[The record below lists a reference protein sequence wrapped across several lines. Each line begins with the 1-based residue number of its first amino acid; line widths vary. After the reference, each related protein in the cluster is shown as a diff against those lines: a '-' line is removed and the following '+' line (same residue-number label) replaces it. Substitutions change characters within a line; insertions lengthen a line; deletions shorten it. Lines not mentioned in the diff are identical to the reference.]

1 MESKRSKYVLIAL
14 TVFCVLLIGLTSI
27 HDEWLTPL
35 RTGVGYVLIP
45 VQSGVNAVGSAIY
58 DEIIDYTKLHDA
70 MKENK
75 EMKDIITQ
83 LTEENTRLQSEE
95 FELKRL
101 RQLYSLDQEYSQ
113 YDKVGARVIAND
125 SSNWF
130 QVFRIDKGS
139 KDGIAPDMNVVAG
152 GGLVGIVT
160 DVGANYATVRS
171 IIDDSS
177 RVSGMAMQSG
187 NSCIVAGD
195 LTLFKEGRLRIT
207 NVLKESDLKDGDKI
221 VTSNIS
227 SVFLPGILVGYASEI
242 TNDTNNVTKSGY
254 LIPAAKFD
262 SLQEVL
268 VITEL
273 KSDMMKE
280 EAASTQE
287 ETAPTDA
294 ASSEAETTE
303 TTAQ

>member
-27 HDEWLTPL
+27 RDEWLTPL
-35 RTGVGYVLIP
+35 RTGVGYFLIP
-45 VQSGVNAVGSAIY
+45 VQSGVNAVGSSLY
-58 DEIIDYTKLHDA
+58 DQIVDYTKLRDA
-70 MKENK
+70 LNENK
-75 EMKDIITQ
+75 EMKEIITQ
-83 LTEENTRLQSEE
+83 LTEQNTKLQAEE

-101 RQLYSLDQEYSQ
+101 RQLYSLDQEYGQ
-113 YDKVGARVIAND
+113 YEKVGARVIAND

-139 KDGIAPDMNVVAG
+139 KDGIAVDMNVVAG
-152 GGLVGIVT
+152 GGLVGLVT

-187 NSCIVAGD
+187 DSCIVAGD

-227 SVFLPGILVGYASEI
+227 SVFLPGILIGYAADV

-254 LIPAAKFD
+254 LIPAAEFD

-273 KSDMMKE
+273 KADMMKE
-280 EAASTQE
+280 EEPSRAPEE
-287 ETAPTDA
+287 ETTSEEES
-294 ASSEAETTE
+294 AS
-303 TTAQ
+303 Q